1 MTEALDHSG
10 AISAAQHASQTTGD
24 LHPEYVQ
31 ETLLDSLI
39 PDPLAR
45 VISKTHA
52 TSGTTAF
59 SANITGDT
67 QVRTAIQASGG
78 YVWGSG
84 AAAVDV
90 VLSRIAADKLGLAA
104 GDTWQSDTA
113 EHDHINEKTTDHGVV
128 IDSVPLKDG
137 LVDGRDVSADGATL
151 DDHNARHE
159 PGGADAMAVDAA
171 AATGSLRTIGTTATA
186 ACAGNDARLSDA
198 RTPAAHKDSH
208 DPNDGADP
216 LDTAAPANID
226 GVQAAGVGTAHTLA
240 RADHAHRIQ
249 HAIADNALL
258 TVDQADAA
266 DNDFAKFT
274 ASGLEGRS
282 YQEAKADLGLPL
294 YREVTITI
302 PSPATNDDFTIR
314 IFDEAVT
321 LFEVASVIVA
331 GTSVVFNLYHGNDR
345 SAAGTKALTNDV
357 TENNKT
363 TGTVTTG
370 AVWADA
376 TVNAGDSLRMKL
388 GTVTGTVTEFSATIR
403 YYLS

>member
-1 MTEALDHSG
+1 MESTEQKVSRLHERVEAAWRLILRHADRHGGGGPDPTKITTSSHPRLHTMTEALDHSG

-84 AAAVDV
+84 AAPVDV

-159 PGGADAMAVDAA
+159 PGGGDPMAVDAA
-171 AATGSLRTIGTTATA
+171 AATGSLRTIGTGALT
-186 ACAGNDARLSDA
+186 ACAGNDARLSNK
-198 RTPAAHKDSH
+198 AAVYLSFGIE
-208 DPNDGADP
+208 P
-216 LDTAAPANID
+216 I
-226 GVQAAGVGTAHTLA
+226 
-240 RADHAHRIQ
+240 
-249 HAIADNALL
+249 
-258 TVDQADAA
+258 
-266 DNDFAKFT
+266 
-274 ASGLEGRS
+274 
-282 YQEAKADLGLPL
+282 
-294 YREVTITI
+294 
-302 PSPATNDDFTIR
+302 
-314 IFDEAVT
+314 
-321 LFEVASVIVA
+321 
-331 GTSVVFNLYHGNDR
+331 
-345 SAAGTKALTNDV
+345 
-357 TENNKT
+357 
-363 TGTVTTG
+363 TG
-370 AVWADA
+370 ASF
-376 TVNAGDSLRMKL
+376 TP
-388 GTVTGTVTEFSATIR
+388 
-403 YYLS
+403 

>member
-1 MTEALDHSG
+1 VESTEQKVSRLHERVEAAWRLILRHADRHGGGGPDPTKITTSSHPRLHTMTEALDHSG

-45 VISKTHA
+45 AISKTHA

-59 SANITGDT
+59 SASITGDT

-84 AAAVDV
+84 AAPVDV

-171 AATGSLRTIGTTATA
+171 AATGSLRTIGTGALT
-186 ACAGNDARLSDA
+186 ACAGNDARLSNK
-198 RTPAAHKDSH
+198 AAVYLSFGIE
-208 DPNDGADP
+208 P
-216 LDTAAPANID
+216 I
-226 GVQAAGVGTAHTLA
+226 
-240 RADHAHRIQ
+240 
-249 HAIADNALL
+249 
-258 TVDQADAA
+258 
-266 DNDFAKFT
+266 
-274 ASGLEGRS
+274 
-282 YQEAKADLGLPL
+282 
-294 YREVTITI
+294 
-302 PSPATNDDFTIR
+302 
-314 IFDEAVT
+314 
-321 LFEVASVIVA
+321 
-331 GTSVVFNLYHGNDR
+331 
-345 SAAGTKALTNDV
+345 
-357 TENNKT
+357 
-363 TGTVTTG
+363 TG
-370 AVWADA
+370 ASF
-376 TVNAGDSLRMKL
+376 TP
-388 GTVTGTVTEFSATIR
+388 
-403 YYLS
+403 